1 MDSTTIKDI
10 NNLLVDKVSSIVSQW
25 MNNIPK
31 SSSIFSYILGKVKIS
46 DLFNFSTNSI
56 DELIQFVEQFAISGP
71 DKKTLV
77 LNAASVV
84 YDYVSLQAMPIFLKP
99 FNSQIKN
106 FVINVLISNVIDF
119 LVSKYNIGGWINPPA
134 TDSSGGTNGKVQSLT

>member
-1 MDSTTIKDI
+1 MDSTQINNI

-25 MNNIPK
+25 INNIPK

-46 DLFNFSTNSI
+46 DLLNFSTNGI
-56 DELIQFVEQFAISGP
+56 DELIQFVEQFAISGS

-77 LNAASVV
+77 LNAASVI

-99 FNSQIKN
+99 FNVQIKN
-106 FVINVLISNVIDF
+106 FVINVVISNVIDF
-119 LVSKYNIGGWINPPA
+119 LVSKYNIGGWINPPVS
-134 TDSSGGTNGKVQSLT
+134 DSSGGTNGKVQSIT